1 MANSDETMIQAFLVR
16 VVTPLM
22 VAAMV
27 GVWAFASTRAGDDD
41 LARVEA
47 KGEQREARIV
57 TQIAKLEETVSLIED
72 NVHTLEVEQAAFRAQ
87 VRAALR
93 ISENE

>member
-41 LARVEA
+41 L
-47 KGEQREARIV
+47 
-57 TQIAKLEETVSLIED
+57 EETVSLIED